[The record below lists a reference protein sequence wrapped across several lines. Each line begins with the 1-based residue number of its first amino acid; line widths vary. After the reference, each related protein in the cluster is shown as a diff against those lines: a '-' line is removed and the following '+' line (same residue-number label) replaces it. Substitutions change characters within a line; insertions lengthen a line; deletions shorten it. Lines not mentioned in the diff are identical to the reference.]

1 MANYTSATLTVHPTT
16 AAGVGDRVTITGDRA
31 GLRIQNRSGTDGLW
45 YCWSVDGNAATPAS
59 DGSVD
64 GSYYL
69 PPGEADTWE
78 DPVARRGEIAVDVRV
93 ISAAAV
99 AYSVETWKA

>member
-1 MANYTSATLTVHPTT
+1 MATYTPTLTVHAST

-31 GLRIQNRSGTDGLW
+31 GLRIQNRSTVDGLW
-45 YCWSVDGNAATPAS
+45 YAWSVDGNAATP
-59 DGSVD
+59 DVTGTVD
-64 GSYYL
+64 GSYWL

-99 AYSVETWKA
+99 AYSVETWRA